1 MRRSRLVVAA
11 TALAALTLPACG
23 DGEPAREERLFGFIL
38 DVDDSATPAI
48 LLFDAAEW
56 LTGDAADRAAA
67 EDGVI
72 APGEEVPNDY
82 YIRNPDLGEETVRLA
97 LEDDVEI
104 VLTFW
109 RGNPGDETVVDLETF
124 AGFFDRGADEQDAVL
139 QSFPYWLR
147 VEDGAVVRIR
157 QQYVP

>member
-1 MRRSRLVVAA
+1 MRRSRAVVVAI
-11 TALAALTLPACG
+11 ALAALAQPACG
-23 DGEPAREERLFGFIL
+23 DEGPVREERLFGFIL
-38 DVDDSATPAI
+38 DVDDSRSPAV
-48 LLFDAAEW
+48 LLFDPAEW
-56 LTGDAADRAAA
+56 LTGDAADGAAA

-109 RGNPGDETVVDLETF
+109 RGNPGDESLVDAETF
-124 AGFFDRGADEQDAVL
+124 AGFFDRGADEQDAML

-147 VEDGAVVRIR
+147 VEGGVVVRIR